1 MAYCV
6 KCGVELEAGAKSC
19 PLCKTPV
26 LLPEKEA
33 ENADPLFPPFSGS
46 AHYDPNSVNRSGV
59 MFVLTLLVLIP
70 IVISLLCDVNLNY
83 GVTWS
88 SYVMGALILAYIIV
102 LLPLWFRRPNPV
114 IFTAVDFAAAG
125 AYLLLIDLLTQ
136 GGWFLPVA
144 FPIVGGC
151 MLITV
156 TVTALTYYL
165 KRGYLF
171 IFGGAFI
178 AAGFFALLI
187 EFLLNHTF
195 ALHQTFVW
203 AIYPLATCLII
214 GMGLIIIAICR
225 PLRESLRRKFFI

>member
-1 MAYCV
+1 MYCV
-6 KCGVELEAGAKSC
+6 KCGVELADSEKKC
-19 PLCKTPV
+19 PLCGTPV
-26 LLPEKEA
+26 FHPDIPRNLSEP
-33 ENADPLFPPFSGS
+33 PFPP
-46 AHYDPNSVNRSGV
+46 DKRIRPEDVNRSGV
-59 MFVLTLLVLIP
+59 LFVLTIAALLPALLC
-70 IVISLLCDVNLNY
+70 LLCDWRINGTLV
-83 GVTWS
+83 WS
-88 SYVMGALILAYIIV
+88 GYAAGAIALLYVVI
-102 LLPLWFRRPNPV
+102 LLPMWFRRPNPV